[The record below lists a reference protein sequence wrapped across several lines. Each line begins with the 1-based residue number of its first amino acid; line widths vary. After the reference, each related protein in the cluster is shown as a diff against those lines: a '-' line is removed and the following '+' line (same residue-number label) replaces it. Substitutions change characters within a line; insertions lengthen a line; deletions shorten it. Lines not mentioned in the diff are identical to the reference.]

1 MTCSNRVYPESISDL
16 ETTNAKLAEYWTIKL
31 ERVFLSNHDIVI
43 MSSKGNFSQEDE
55 IWELLCK
62 LNDETPGCNI
72 AGNNTYRKYISCPK
86 YALKPLPAFW
96 TKSIAL
102 TNCEK
107 VLAEEMMKHC
117 RWSRIDLCWGIW
129 RYRQR
134 LFTKQNN
141 HRVVDSLLWIASVF
155 VDDFRDLLKIP
166 VIAHVI
172 IQDIYWY
179 THHKL

>member
-16 ETTNAKLAEYWTIKL
+16 ETTNAKLAEFWTIKL

-134 LFTKQNN
+134 LLQSRITIALLTLYSE
-141 HRVVDSLLWIASVF
+141 SLLCLLMTF
-155 VDDFRDLLKIP
+155 V
-166 VIAHVI
+166 
-172 IQDIYWY
+172 IYLRY
-179 THHKL
+179 PSLRTL